1 MCKGNPLCG
10 PADAH
15 HHPCHE
21 TRKAGLSLLQSLQK
35 YLLLLGIPG
44 LLAIS
49 FFDSAALPILMGPD
63 AVVLLLAWQQP
74 MQILI
79 IILAAALGSTLGS
92 LVLYRVGRAGG
103 EVALSRF
110 SAEKR
115 AWVKERLDRNAF
127 TAVLAA
133 VMAPPPF
140 PTKLVILAAGAF
152 RVRPIRFANGVLAG
166 RLLRYSLLAYLG
178 ARFGDRAA
186 DVVREHYPAFG
197 LLLIAIVIVVILI
210 CWLRRPGDATL
221 PGN

>member
-1 MCKGNPLCG
+1 MPHPVKGEATECGPAQPMCKGNPLCG

-92 LVLYRVGRAGG
+92 LVPLPGWPGRWGSGAEPLQRREESVGEGKTRPQ
-103 EVALSRF
+103 
-110 SAEKR
+110 
-115 AWVKERLDRNAF
+115 RLHCGPRRRNGA
-127 TAVLAA
+127 AA
-133 VMAPPPF
+133 VSHQAGDSRSRRISSPPHSF
-140 PTKLVILAAGAF
+140 LPTASWPGACF
-152 RVRPIRFANGVLAG
+152 ATACSPIWGHG
-166 RLLRYSLLAYLG
+166 S
-178 ARFGDRAA
+178 
-186 DVVREHYPAFG
+186 E
-197 LLLIAIVIVVILI
+197 IVPPM
-210 CWLRRPGDATL
+210 W
-221 PGN
+221 